1 MTLHTDAIA
10 ADDTDRRG
18 RLHRTWDDPPGLL
31 GFLATVDPKRIAA
44 RYVCTT
50 LALLFLAGW
59 LALDM
64 RLQLSFPDMKRMNP
78 QVFNEAFSLHGSTM
92 LFLVSVPVMEA
103 MAMWL
108 VPLMLGQR
116 TMAFPRLNAFSYWMY
131 LFGVLMLWGP
141 HLFSVTPDLGWFE
154 YPPLSGPGFS
164 PGHRADVW
172 AQMITFTEV
181 AALAVSVNLVATILK
196 MRPPGMTLA
205 RMPLFLWAILV
216 ASFMTIFALPSV
228 MLVTSMLIS
237 DRMVATHFF
246 APAAGGDV
254 LLFQHLF
261 WFFGHPEVYIIFIP
275 ALGFVSSIVET
286 FSRRVV
292 FGYAPMV
299 LSMLAIGLLGFG
311 LWVHHMF
318 AVGLPKLGNS
328 FYTAASMAIALPA
341 GVQIFCWIATMWSG
355 RPQFKT
361 PLLWVIGFILTFVI
375 GGLSGVMT
383 ASAPLD
389 LQLTDTYFV
398 VAHFHY
404 VLIGGALFPLFG
416 AFCYWYPKAT
426 GRLMSESW
434 GRVSFALILGGFN
447 LGFFPMH
454 ILGLMGMP
462 RRIYTYGP
470 EMGWGPLNLLATIG
484 SGIATAGAMI
494 FVANSVISLWRGR
507 LAGADPWRGS
517 SLEWATPSP
526 PPSYNFERTPVVES
540 LAPLWDRDGEPA
552 ALDGL
557 SLDKREVLVTSTVD
571 AEPDNRQKSPDPSLW
586 PLITALAV
594 TILFVGSIFTPWALV
609 WGAVPVAIAATGWF
623 WPHRPRASGRP
634 LKAPAP

>member
-1 MTLHTDAIA
+1 MSVTEVAIA
-10 ADDTDRRG
+10 VPDSERRE
-18 RLHRTWDDPPGLL
+18 RLHRTWDDPPGLY

-44 RYVCTT
+44 RYVCTAV
-50 LALLFLAGW
+50 ALLIVSGI

-64 RLQLSFPDMKRMNP
+64 RLQLSFPDMKRMSP
-78 QVFNEAFSLHGSTM
+78 QLYDEAFSLHGSTM

-108 VPLMLGQR
+108 TPLMLGQR

-141 HLFSVTPDLGWFE
+141 HLFNVTPDLGWFE
-154 YPPLSGPGFS
+154 YPPLSGPAYA

-205 RMPLFLWAILV
+205 RMPLFLWAVLV
-216 ASFMTIFALPSV
+216 ASFMTIFALPAV

-237 DRMVATHFF
+237 DRLVSTHFF
-246 APAAGGDV
+246 SPATGGDV

-275 ALGFVSSIVET
+275 ALGFVSAIVET
-286 FSRRVV
+286 FSRRTV

-328 FYTAASMAIALPA
+328 LYTAASMAIALPA
-341 GVQIFCWIATMWSG
+341 GVQIFCWIATLWSG
-355 RPQFKT
+355 RPRFRT

-398 VAHFHY
+398 VAHLHY

-426 GRLMSESW
+426 GRLMSETW
-434 GRVSFALILGGFN
+434 GRVSFALVLGGFN

-470 EMGWGPLNLLATIG
+470 ETGWGPLNLVATIG
-484 SGIATAGAMI
+484 TLIASAGAAI
-494 FVANSVISLWRGR
+494 FVLNAIISLWRGR
-507 LAGADPWRGS
+507 VAGADPWGGS

-526 PPSYNFERTPVVES
+526 PPSYNFDHTPVVDS
-540 LAPLWDRDGEPA
+540 LTPLWTSPGEPPG
-552 ALDGL
+552 LQGL
-557 SLDKREVLVTSTVD
+557 SLDRREVLVTTTVD
-571 AEPDNRQKSPDPSLW
+571 AHPDNRQKSPRPSLW
-586 PLITALAV
+586 PLVTALAV
-594 TILFVGSIFTPWALV
+594 TVLFVGSIFTPGALV
-609 WGAVPVAIAATGWF
+609 WGSVPVAIAATGWF
-623 WPHRPRASGRP
+623 WPKRPRASAAR
-634 LKAPAP
+634 ASAS

>member
-1 MTLHTDAIA
+1 MSPPEDTIA
-10 ADDTDRRG
+10 ANDAERRE
-18 RLHRTWDDPPGLL
+18 RLHRTWDDRPGLV
-31 GFLATVDPKRIAA
+31 GFLTTVDHKRIAA

-50 LALLFLAGW
+50 MGLLFLAGM
-59 LALDM
+59 LAVDM
-64 RLQLSFPDMKRMNP
+64 RLQLSAPDMKRMGP
-78 QVFNEAFSLHGSTM
+78 QLYNEAFSLHGSTM

-141 HLFSVTPDLGWFE
+141 HLFGVTPDLGWFE
-154 YPPLSGPGFS
+154 YPPLSGPAYG
-164 PGHRADVW
+164 PGHRVDIW

-205 RMPLFLWAILV
+205 RMPLFLWAVLV

-237 DRMVATHFF
+237 DRLVSTHFF
-246 APAAGGDV
+246 SVAGGGDV

-275 ALGFVSSIVET
+275 ALGFVSAIVET

-292 FGYAPMV
+292 FGYTAMV
-299 LSMLAIGLLGFG
+299 VSMLAIGLLGFG

-341 GVQIFCWIATMWSG
+341 GLQIFCWIATLWSG

-404 VLIGGALFPLFG
+404 VLIGGAMFPLFG

-426 GRLMSESW
+426 GRLMSETW
-434 GRVSFALILGGFN
+434 GRVSFALVFGGFN

-470 EMGWGPLNLLATIG
+470 EMGWGPLNFL
-484 SGIATAGAMI
+484 ATAGSVVATVGAAI
-494 FVANSVISLWRGR
+494 FVANAIISLWRGR
-507 LAGADPWRGS
+507 RSGADPWGGS
-517 SLEWATPSP
+517 GLEWATPSP
-526 PPSYNFERTPVVES
+526 PPSYNFELTPAVDGPT
-540 LAPLWDRDGEPA
+540 PLWPA
-552 ALDGL
+552 GRELCALHGL
-557 SLDKREVLVTSTVD
+557 SLDRREVLVTTTVD
-571 AEPDNRQKSPDPSLW
+571 AEPDNRQESPEPSFW
-586 PLITALAV
+586 PLICAIAV
-594 TILFVGSIFTPWALV
+594 TVLFVGSIFTPWALV
-609 WGAVPVAIAATGWF
+609 WGAVPVALAATGWF
-623 WPHRPRASGRP
+623 WPKRPRASADASKG
-634 LKAPAP
+634 PAS

>member
-1 MTLHTDAIA
+1 MSVTEVAIA
-10 ADDTDRRG
+10 VPDSERRE
-18 RLHRTWDDPPGLL
+18 RLHRTWDDPPGLY

-44 RYVCTT
+44 RYVCTAV
-50 LALLFLAGW
+50 ALLIVSGI

-64 RLQLSFPDMKRMNP
+64 RLQLSFPDMKRMSP
-78 QVFNEAFSLHGSTM
+78 QLYDEAFSLHGSTM

-108 VPLMLGQR
+108 TPLMLGQR

-141 HLFSVTPDLGWFE
+141 HLFNVTPDLGWFE
-154 YPPLSGPGFS
+154 YPPLSGPAYA

-205 RMPLFLWAILV
+205 RMPLFLWAVLV
-216 ASFMTIFALPSV
+216 ASFMTIFALPAV

-237 DRMVATHFF
+237 DRLVSTHFF
-246 APAAGGDV
+246 SPATGGDV

-275 ALGFVSSIVET
+275 ALGFVSAIVET
-286 FSRRVV
+286 FSRRTV

-328 FYTAASMAIALPA
+328 LYTAASMAIALPA
-341 GVQIFCWIATMWSG
+341 GVQIFCWIATLWSG
-355 RPQFKT
+355 RPRFRT

-398 VAHFHY
+398 VAHLHY

-426 GRLMSESW
+426 GRLMSETW
-434 GRVSFALILGGFN
+434 GRVSFALVLGGFN

-462 RRIYTYGP
+462 RRIYTYSP
-470 EMGWGPLNLLATIG
+470 ETGWGPLNLVASIG
-484 SGIATAGAMI
+484 TLIASAGAAI
-494 FVANSVISLWRGR
+494 FVLNAIISLWRGR
-507 LAGADPWRGS
+507 VAGADPWGGS

-526 PPSYNFERTPVVES
+526 PPSYNFDHTPVVDS
-540 LAPLWDRDGEPA
+540 PTPLWTSPGEPA
-552 ALDGL
+552 GLQGL
-557 SLDKREVLVTSTVD
+557 SLDRREVLVTTTVD
-571 AEPDNRQKSPDPSLW
+571 AHPDNRQKSPRPSLW
-586 PLITALAV
+586 PLVTALAV
-594 TILFVGSIFTPWALV
+594 TVLFVGSIFTPWALV
-609 WGAVPVAIAATGWF
+609 WGSVPVAIAATGWF
-623 WPHRPRASGRP
+623 WPKRPRASAAR
-634 LKAPAP
+634 ASAS

>member
-1 MTLHTDAIA
+1 MSVTEVAIA
-10 ADDTDRRG
+10 VPDSERRE
-18 RLHRTWDDPPGLL
+18 RLHRTWDDPPGLY

-44 RYVCTT
+44 RYVCTAV
-50 LALLFLAGW
+50 ALLIVSGI

-64 RLQLSFPDMKRMNP
+64 RLQLSFPDMKRMSP
-78 QVFNEAFSLHGSTM
+78 QLYDEAFSLHGSTM

-108 VPLMLGQR
+108 TPLMLGQR

-141 HLFSVTPDLGWFE
+141 HLFNVTPDLGWFE
-154 YPPLSGPGFS
+154 YPPLSGPAYA

-205 RMPLFLWAILV
+205 RMPLFLWAVLV
-216 ASFMTIFALPSV
+216 ASFMTIFALPAV

-237 DRMVATHFF
+237 DRLVSTHFF
-246 APAAGGDV
+246 SPATGGDV

-275 ALGFVSSIVET
+275 ALGFVSAIVET
-286 FSRRVV
+286 FSRRTV

-328 FYTAASMAIALPA
+328 LYTAASMAIALPA
-341 GVQIFCWIATMWSG
+341 GVQIFCWIATLWSG
-355 RPQFKT
+355 RPRFRT

-398 VAHFHY
+398 VAHLHY

-426 GRLMSESW
+426 GRLMSETW
-434 GRVSFALILGGFN
+434 GRVSFALVLGGFN

-470 EMGWGPLNLLATIG
+470 ETGWGPLNLVATIG
-484 SGIATAGAMI
+484 TLIASAGAAI
-494 FVANSVISLWRGR
+494 FVLNAIISLWRGR
-507 LAGADPWRGS
+507 VAGADPWHGS

-526 PPSYNFERTPVVES
+526 PPSYNFDHTPVVDS
-540 LAPLWDRDGEPA
+540 PTPLWTSPGEPA
-552 ALDGL
+552 GLQGL
-557 SLDKREVLVTSTVD
+557 SLDRREVLVTTTVD
-571 AEPDNRQKSPDPSLW
+571 AHPDNRQKSPRPSLW
-586 PLITALAV
+586 PLVTALAV
-594 TILFVGSIFTPWALV
+594 TVLFVGSIFTPWALV
-609 WGAVPVAIAATGWF
+609 WGSVPVAIAATGWF
-623 WPHRPRASGRP
+623 WPKRPRASAAR
-634 LKAPAP
+634 ASAS

>member
-1 MTLHTDAIA
+1 MTVAEHTA
-10 ADDTDRRG
+10 ADAADRLQ

-31 GFLATVDPKRIAA
+31 GFFATIDHKRIAA
-44 RYVCTT
+44 RYVCTSMG
-50 LALLFLAGW
+50 LLFLAGM

-64 RLQLSFPDMKRMNP
+64 RLQLSFPDMKRMDP
-78 QVFNEAFSLHGSTM
+78 QAFDEAFSLHGSTM
-92 LFLVSVPVMEA
+92 LFLVAVPVMEA

-108 VPLMLGQR
+108 TPLMLGQR

-141 HLFSVTPDLGWFE
+141 HLFNVTPDLGWFE
-154 YPPLSGPGFS
+154 YPPLSGPAYGS
-164 PGHRADVW
+164 GHRVDIW

-205 RMPLFLWAILV
+205 RMPLFLWAVLV
-216 ASFMTIFALPSV
+216 ASFMTIFGLPAV

-237 DRMVATHFF
+237 DRLVSTHFF
-246 APAAGGDV
+246 SAATGGDV

-275 ALGFVSSIVET
+275 ALGFVSAIVET

-299 LSMLAIGLLGFG
+299 LSMLSIGLLGFG

-341 GVQIFCWIATMWSG
+341 GVQMFCWIGTLWSG

-398 VAHFHY
+398 VAHLHY
-404 VLIGGALFPLFG
+404 VLVGGALFPLFG

-426 GRLMSESW
+426 GRLMSETW
-434 GRVSFALILGGFN
+434 GRVSFALVLGGFN

-454 ILGLMGMP
+454 LLGLMGMP
-462 RRIYTYGP
+462 RRVYTYGP
-470 EMGWGPLNLLATIG
+470 EMGWGTLNLVATLG
-484 SGIATAGAMI
+484 TLVAAAGAAI
-494 FVANSVISLWRGR
+494 FVANAVISLWRGR
-507 LAGADPWRGS
+507 LAGADPWRGA

-526 PPSYNFERTPVVES
+526 PPSYNFISTPVVDS
-540 LAPLWDRDGEPA
+540 LTPLWTSEGDLPTIE
-552 ALDGL
+552 GL

-571 AEPDNRQKSPDPSLW
+571 AEPDNRQKSPKPSLW
-586 PLITALAV
+586 PLITAVAV

-609 WGAVPVAIAATGWF
+609 WGAVPVAITATGWF
-623 WPHRPRASGRP
+623 WPKRPRASTGP
-634 LKAPAP
+634 FKVSAS